1 MRKMTVRRRKIMRMT
16 MRMILKRMRTLK
28 RIRMM
33 KMDPKGTTKK
43 ENTMRKTMMTRRN
56 QIEINQETI
65 IKLYSTRS

>member
-1 MRKMTVRRRKIMRMT
+1 MRKMTVRTRRMMM

-28 RIRMM
+28 RIKMM

-56 QIEINQETI
+56 QIEINQETL